1 MTIGRC
7 VAAPSRAITPC
18 ERPPGGVLSRPPNR
32 HGRDW
37 REIGPCL
44 DRQAGAVPS
53 SSLFPS
59 SPRSSS
65 RLLAPAAVAAAS
77 HPAVERAKVIVTFHG
92 PPGKAAER
100 VIEKYGGKVDKKLA
114 LVNGLA
120 ARVPKG
126 QLKQLAGEPGVKTVE
141 PDVTLQAFDLEY
153 DNAWGVKKIGTP
165 AVHAAG
171 VWGDGVKVA
180 VIDTGIDYIHDDPD
194 NIPYVVD
201 PEFLHNY
208 KGGYDFV
215 NNDADPMDDNG
226 HGTHVAGILAA
237 EKNGY
242 LVVGVAPHVDLYAL
256 KILDAAGKGDDSNL
270 ILALQWAV
278 DHDIDVVNM
287 SLGTHTNVARAAD
300 RRRRTRRPPACSWSR
315 RPATPSPSRTSST
328 AARSPTR
335 RAYPQVLSTTFTNQN
350 DALTGYSCTGPEV
363 DFASPGDQIFSTVPV
378 GPCQICSPHGY
389 KALSGTSMA
398 SPHLAGAVAL
408 LLSAG
413 HHRPGRARAC
423 STTCGPSSARPPRPA
438 SASTRRRSRRATRA
452 TRSTSAAA

>member
-7 VAAPSRAITPC
+7 VPAPNRAITPC
-18 ERPPGGVLSRPPNR
+18 ERPPGGVRFTPPEPSRSGLEGDR
-32 HGRDW
+32 SMSRSAGR
-37 REIGPCL
+37 RGSVLIL
-44 DRQAGAVPS
+44 VPVLA
-53 SSLFPS
+53 SLILG
-59 SPRSSS
+59 
-65 RLLAPAAVAAAS
+65 LLAPSAAAAAS
-77 HPAVERAKVIVTFHG
+77 HPVVERAKVIVTFHG

-100 VIEKYGGKVDKKLA
+100 TIEKYGGKVDKKLA
-114 LVNGLA
+114 LVDGLA

-126 QLKQLAGEPGVKTVE
+126 QLKQLAREPGVKTVE

-242 LVVGVAPHVDLYAL
+242 LVVGVAPQVDLYAL
-256 KILDAAGKGDDSNL
+256 KILAADGTGDVSNL

-278 DHDIDVVNM
+278 DHGINVANM
-287 SLGTHTNVARAAD
+287 SLATHEIS
-300 RRRRTRRPPACSWSR
+300 PAL
-315 RPATPSPSRTSST
+315 AT
-328 AARSPTR
+328 
-335 RAYPQVLSTTFTNQN
+335 
-350 DALTGYSCTGPEV
+350 
-363 DFASPGDQIFSTVPV
+363 
-378 GPCQICSPHGY
+378 
-389 KALSGTSMA
+389 
-398 SPHLAGAVAL
+398 AVAN
-408 LLSAG
+408 
-413 HHRPGRARAC
+413 
-423 STTCGPSSARPPRPA
+423 A
-438 SASTRRRSRRATRA
+438 SAAGLLMV
-452 TRSTSAAA
+452 AAAGNIVTIQELFQGCPVTYP